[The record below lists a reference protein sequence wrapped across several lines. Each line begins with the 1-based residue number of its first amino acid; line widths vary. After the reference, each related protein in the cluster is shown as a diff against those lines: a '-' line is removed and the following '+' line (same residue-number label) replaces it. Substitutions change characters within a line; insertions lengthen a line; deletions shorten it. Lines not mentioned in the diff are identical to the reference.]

1 MKSGRVITSLCSDN
15 DNEEMTMPH
24 AIRFHQTGGP
34 EVLSWEDVDLPAPAP
49 GEATVRHHAVGL
61 NYIDTY
67 HRTGLYPLPLPSGIG
82 MEGAGVVE
90 AVGEGVSEVKVGDRV
105 AYAGGP
111 LGAYAEVR
119 NIPAHRLLKLPDL
132 ISFATGAAMML
143 QGLTAAYLLR
153 KTYRVQPGDAVLIH
167 AAAGGVGLIAC
178 QWAKALGATVIGTV
192 GSPAKAELAKA
203 HGCDHVINYS
213 SENFTQRV
221 REITAGEGVAVVYD
235 GVGKDTFIGSLDSL
249 RPLGMMVSYGNASGP
264 VPPLDLLLLSQK
276 GSLFITRPT
285 IATYTAKRGDLEA
298 LGAELFDAVVSGKVR
313 IEVNQTYPLKDAAQ
327 AHRDLEARKTTGS
340 TILLP

>member
-1 MKSGRVITSLCSDN
+1 
-15 DNEEMTMPH
+15 MTN
-24 AIRFHQTGGP
+24 AFRIHQTGGP
-34 EVLSWEDVDLPAPAP
+34 EVLTWEQVDVPAPAA
-49 GEATVRHHAVGL
+49 GEAIVRHHAVGL
-61 NYIDTY
+61 NFIDIY

-82 MEGAGVVE
+82 LEGAGVVE
-90 AVGEGVSEVKVGDRV
+90 AIGEGVTEVSVGDRV

-111 LGAYAEVR
+111 VGAYAEVR
-119 NIPAHRLLKLPDL
+119 NIPAHRLLRLPEG
-132 ISFATGAAMML
+132 IGFNTAAAMML

-153 KTYRVQPGDAVLIH
+153 KTCRVQPGDAVLIH

-192 GSPAKAELAKA
+192 GSAAKGELAKA

-213 SENFTQRV
+213 TEDFTRRV
-221 REITAGEGVAVVYD
+221 REITGGEGVSVVYD
-235 GVGKDTFIGSLDSL
+235 GVGKDTFMGSLDSL

-276 GSLFITRPT
+276 GSLFVTRPT
-285 IATYTAKRGDLEA
+285 LMHYTARRADLEA
-298 LGAELFDAVVSGKVR
+298 LGGELFAVVASGKVR
-313 IEVNQTYPLKDAAQ
+313 IEVNQTYPLADAGQ

-340 TILLP
+340 TVLLP